1 MHLKSKRPIVE
12 DKLRHDQKA
21 KVIQK
26 KYYDYDTCHYNYVQ
40 KALGHARSL
49 IIRAAESAAVRC
61 ILVDE
66 MRNNSRPVIVLGDL
80 NDSIHR

>member
-1 MHLKSKRPIVE
+1 MSLQLCS
-12 DKLRHDQKA
+12 
-21 KVIQK
+21 
-26 KYYDYDTCHYNYVQ
+26 